1 MESERRSGKYQV
13 ASGCVLRSLGDP
25 GDVEGRPGV
34 EEVARL
40 DDNELCRTATS
51 EDAEVPGILLVFGEH
66 DVAHVEESCQLAD
79 GKIPDA
85 PRVLEEVG

>member
-1 MESERRSGKYQV
+1 
-13 ASGCVLRSLGDP
+13 
-25 GDVEGRPGV
+25 
-34 EEVARL
+34 L

-51 EDAEVPGILLVFGEH
+51 EDAEMAGILLVFGEH
-66 DVAHVEESCQLAD
+66 DVVHVEESCQLAD